1 MFIGGAGFYIPRIEE
16 EIVKE
21 IKFPVIKP
29 QTAIVVK
36 AKKDLVDSEGK
47 KRIAG

>member
-1 MFIGGAGFYIPRIEE
+1 VEE

-29 QTAIVVK
+29 QTALVVK
-36 AKKDLVDSEGK
+36 AKKDLIDSEGK
-47 KRIAG
+47 KRVAG